1 MKKILSRYRPTIFGK
16 ILLLSIVFASC
27 TNKFDQINT
36 PKTLLSAD
44 KIDASTVGQAFG
56 YAQYYG
62 LGALYVQ
69 VQENLHAH
77 IYSQYFTSNGANFGT
92 ERYVANATWVDLFWK
107 EFYSKGALMQLTTEQ
122 VTEANDMPVANAIAK
137 IWRVEMYHRM
147 TDYFGPI
154 IYSRFGNYET
164 SVPFDS
170 QQDIYN
176 DFFKTLD
183 DAVAVLK
190 TNPSGYAFGNND
202 QVYRG
207 ATAQWLKFANSLR
220 LRLAMRIVYADVDK
234 AKTEAEKAVADGVI
248 TANGDNAG
256 VTSTPNNMNILS
268 RITYLTK
275 DFLASSGLMSALIGY
290 NDPRLSIYYAPAVT
304 GGQFTATRNGLPSS
318 DRGAAVAPLTSYVG
332 EKWVGNPPRS
342 GTTNP
347 TIVLNAAEV
356 AFLRAEGALRGWDMG
371 GTAQDF
377 YNEGIRLSLTE
388 NIPAITTGQINDYQ
402 TSTAIPAA
410 LADKWNSP
418 AMSDI
423 PVLYDAAGSF
433 EKQLEQIITQ
443 KWLALYPNGYE
454 AWAERRRTGYPRG
467 YALIGSDNP
476 DLSRTDLARRVVYA
490 PSEVTTNA
498 DAYNAAV
505 GLLGGPDEMKTRL
518 WWDKKPL
525 SDYPKPTN

>member
-1 MKKILSRYRPTIFGK
+1 
-16 ILLLSIVFASC
+16 
-27 TNKFDQINT
+27 
-36 PKTLLSAD
+36 
-44 KIDASTVGQAFG
+44 
-56 YAQYYG
+56 
-62 LGALYVQ
+62 
-69 VQENLHAH
+69 
-77 IYSQYFTSNGANFGT
+77 
-92 ERYVANATWVDLFWK
+92 
-107 EFYSKGALMQLTTEQ
+107 MQLTTEQ
-122 VTEANDMPVANAIAK
+122 VTEANVMPVANAIAK
-137 IWRVEMYHRM
+137 VWRVEIYHRL

-154 IYSRFGNYET
+154 IYSQFGNYKT
-164 SVPFDS
+164 SVAFDA
-170 QQDIYN
+170 QEDIYK

-183 DAVAVLK
+183 DAVAILK
-190 TNPSGYAFGNND
+190 TNPVGYAFGSND
-202 QVYRG
+202 QVYKG

-220 LRLAMRIVYADVDK
+220 LRLAMRIVYADPAK

-248 TANGDNAG
+248 TSNSDNAG
-256 VTSTPNNMNILS
+256 VASTLNNINILS
-268 RITYLTK
+268 RITYLTN
-275 DFLASSGLMSALIGY
+275 DFLASSGLLSALKGY
-290 NDPRLSIYYAPAVT
+290 NDPRLSIYYAPAVN
-304 GGQFTATRNGLPSS
+304 GGQYAATRNGLVAS
-318 DRGAAVAPLTSYVG
+318 DRGSATSPFISYVG
-332 EKWVGNPPRS
+332 AKWVGNPPRS

-347 TIVLNAAEV
+347 TIVFNAAEA
-356 AFLRAEGALRGWDMG
+356 AFLRAEGALRGWNMG

-388 NIPAITTGQINDYQ
+388 NIPAITTTQISDYQ
-402 TSTAIPAA
+402 NSTATPAA

-476 DLSRTDLARRVVYA
+476 DLSRTDLARRVVYP

-498 DAYNAAV
+498 SAYNAAK
-505 GLLGGPDEMKTRL
+505 GLLGGNDDMKTRL

-525 SDYPKPTN
+525 SDYPTPTN